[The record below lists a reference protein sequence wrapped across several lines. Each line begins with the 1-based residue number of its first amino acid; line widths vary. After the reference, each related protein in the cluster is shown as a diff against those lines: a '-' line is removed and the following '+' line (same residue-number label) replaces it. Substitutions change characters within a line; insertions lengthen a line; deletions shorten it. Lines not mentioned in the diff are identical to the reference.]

1 MHGIQARECVQ
12 RTSFVL
18 TGNNAVELID
28 KKIVGGYRSPWRRF
42 CPNALSIAASFAT
55 TIGSPPERL
64 PALEEDNTMLMRISL
79 KCIQQLGLALC
90 ITVCSYNVNAA
101 RAENKITF
109 AYSSIGSMAT
119 AVWMA
124 KETKA
129 FEKYGIQ
136 ADIIF
141 ISSGP
146 VVVQSLI
153 GGDLQGGSG
162 ASNAV
167 INAVLNG
174 APIVAV
180 AATANRP
187 YHRLWVQPEIKK
199 IEDLRGK
206 TLGVTRF
213 GSITDNLTRILLR
226 RNGLEGAVNVRQMGG
241 TMEVAAA
248 FQNRAIAGAVTS
260 DLRVDPSVQ
269 PKLLVKL
276 IDMGIPY
283 SMNMI
288 AVSRDYYRRNPET
301 VEGMVKAYAE
311 GVAAMNQQKEKAFKV
326 IAKYARMTDPK
337 MIEDHYRDSVTYLD
351 RIPRAEPEAVQ
362 TILEFMGKKGTP
374 VETFQ
379 DNTIVDRL
387 VREGFFEKL
396 YKKS

>member
-1 MHGIQARECVQ
+1 MRMGMSFRGIRLV
-12 RTSFVL
+12 VL
-18 TGNNAVELID
+18 T
-28 KKIVGGYRSPWRRF
+28 
-42 CPNALSIAASFAT
+42 LSMAFFFAN
-55 TIGSPPERL
+55 
-64 PALEEDNTMLMRISL
+64 D
-79 KCIQQLGLALC
+79 QLAQAQ
-90 ITVCSYNVNAA
+90 T
-101 RAENKITF
+101 KITF

-119 AVWMA
+119 GVWMA
-124 KETKA
+124 KEIKA

-146 VVVQSLI
+146 IVIQSLI

-167 INAVLNG
+167 INAVLHG

-180 AATANRP
+180 GATANRP
-187 YHRLWVQPEIKK
+187 YHRLWVQPEIKRL
-199 IEDLRGK
+199 EDLRGK

-226 RNGLEGAVNVRQMGG
+226 RNGLEGAVNLRQMGG
-241 TMEVAAA
+241 TLEVAAA
-248 FQNRAIAGAVTS
+248 FQNRAIDGAVTS
-260 DLRVDPSVQ
+260 DLRVDSGVQ
-269 PKLLVKL
+269 PKLLLKF

-288 AVSRDYYRRNPET
+288 AVARDYYRRNPET

-311 GVAAMNQQKEKAFKV
+311 GVAAMNQQKELALKV
-326 IAKYARMTDPK
+326 IAKYAHMTDTK

-351 RIPRAEPEAVQ
+351 RIPRAEPEAVR
-362 TILEFMGKKGTP
+362 TILDFMGKKGIP

-387 VREGFFEKL
+387 MREGFFDKL

>member
-1 MHGIQARECVQ
+1 MGMSFRGIRLV
-12 RTSFVL
+12 VL
-18 TGNNAVELID
+18 T
-28 KKIVGGYRSPWRRF
+28 
-42 CPNALSIAASFAT
+42 LSMAFFLAN
-55 TIGSPPERL
+55 
-64 PALEEDNTMLMRISL
+64 D
-79 KCIQQLGLALC
+79 QLAQAQ
-90 ITVCSYNVNAA
+90 T
-101 RAENKITF
+101 KITF

-119 AVWMA
+119 GVWMA
-124 KETKA
+124 KEIKA

-146 VVVQSLI
+146 IVIQSLI

-167 INAVLNG
+167 INAVLHG

-180 AATANRP
+180 GATANRP
-187 YHRLWVQPEIKK
+187 YHRLWVQPEIKRL
-199 IEDLRGK
+199 EDLRGK

-241 TMEVAAA
+241 TLEVAAA
-248 FQNRAIAGAVTS
+248 FQNRAIDGAVTS
-260 DLRVDPSVQ
+260 DLRVDSGVQ
-269 PKLLVKL
+269 PKLLLKF

-288 AVSRDYYRRNPET
+288 AVARDYYRRNPET
-301 VEGMVKAYAE
+301 VEGVVKAYAE
-311 GVAAMNQQKEKAFKV
+311 GVAAMNQQKELALKV
-326 IAKYARMTDPK
+326 IAKYAHMTDTK
-337 MIEDHYRDSVTYLD
+337 MIDDHYRDSVTYLD
-351 RIPRAEPEAVQ
+351 RIPRAEPEAVR
-362 TILEFMGKKGTP
+362 TILDFMGKKGIP

-387 VREGFFEKL
+387 MREGFFDKL

>member
-1 MHGIQARECVQ
+1 MR
-12 RTSFVL
+12 
-18 TGNNAVELID
+18 
-28 KKIVGGYRSPWRRF
+28 
-42 CPNALSIAASFAT
+42 
-55 TIGSPPERL
+55 
-64 PALEEDNTMLMRISL
+64 MRINPKCTQLVVFSL
-79 KCIQQLGLALC
+79 CTAFY
-90 ITVCSYNVNAA
+90 SANDY
-101 RAENKITF
+101 RAHAESKITF

-119 AVWMA
+119 GVWMA
-124 KETKA
+124 KEVKA

-136 ADIIF
+136 ADIIL

-146 VVVQSLI
+146 IVVQSLI
-153 GGDLQGGSG
+153 GGDLQGVSG

-180 AATANRP
+180 GGTANRP
-187 YHRLWVQPEIKK
+187 YHRLWVQPEIKR

-213 GSITDNLTRILLR
+213 GSITDNLTRIVLR
-226 RNGLEGAVNVRQMGG
+226 RNGLEGTVNVRQMGG
-241 TMEVAAA
+241 TLEVAAA
-248 FQNRAIAGAVTS
+248 FHNRAIAGAVTS
-260 DLRVDPSVQ
+260 DLRVDSSIQ
-269 PKLLVKL
+269 PKLLLKL
-276 IDMGIPY
+276 IDLGIPY

-311 GVAAMNQQKEKAFKV
+311 GVAAMNQQKERALKV
-326 IAKYARMTDPK
+326 IAKYAHMTDPK
-337 MIEDHYRDSVTYLD
+337 MIEDHYRDSVNYLD

-379 DNTIVDRL
+379 DNSIVDRL
-387 VREGFFEKL
+387 AREGFFDKL
-396 YKKS
+396 YK